1 MCLADN
7 LTQFESGVGQA
18 LITLMSIPVLP
29 TDRKALA
36 VTIASASLGVG
47 TPAAARFIDAMLAQL
62 AQTALPSA
70 DYLLDEAA

>member
-1 MCLADN
+1 
-7 LTQFESGVGQA
+7 
-18 LITLMSIPVLP
+18 MSIPVLP

-36 VTIASASLGVG
+36 VTIAS
-47 TPAAARFIDAMLAQL
+47 AAARFIDAMLAQL